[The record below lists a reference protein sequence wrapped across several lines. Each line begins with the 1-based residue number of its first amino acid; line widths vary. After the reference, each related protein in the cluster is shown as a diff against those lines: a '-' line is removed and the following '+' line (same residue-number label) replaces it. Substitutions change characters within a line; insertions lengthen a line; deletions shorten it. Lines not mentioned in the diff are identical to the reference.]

1 MQDLGYLLIRHTIY
15 TYNSW
20 ITGSFMSPM
29 HIDSSTSYSYDTM
42 SPIYYI
48 TVHSNSIM
56 YIMLYVVD
64 MSNGLSLA
72 MDL

>member
-1 MQDLGYLLIRHTIY
+1 MQDLGYLLIKHTIY

-20 ITGSFMSPM
+20 IAGNFMSPI

-42 SPIYYI
+42 SQIYYI
-48 TVHSNSIM
+48 TVHSNPVM
-56 YIMLYVVD
+56 YIILYVVD
-64 MSNGLSLA
+64 MSNDLSLT